1 MSRVFLII
9 LGLLPIALFA
19 GCAAEHRRI
28 DGVNPR
34 EELFLL
40 YPRMEK
46 MIQLEGTSTDFSCDF
61 GLDFDGPA
69 GSLSLSVESGG
80 TTYKGTRLA
89 GSNMRLVVCGV
100 PSDGG
105 RITIVL
111 KNHHTSSRMAAL
123 RIAAHKSDMCTPL
136 SPVIDEYWARKTTA
150 PHTGRPLADGPAEAL
165 R

>member
-1 MSRVFLII
+1 
-9 LGLLPIALFA
+9 
-19 GCAAEHRRI
+19 
-28 DGVNPR
+28 VNPR
-34 EELFLL
+34 EDLFLL
-40 YPRMEK
+40 FPRMEK
-46 MIQLEGTSTDFSCDF
+46 RILIEGASTDFSCDF
-61 GLDFDGPA
+61 GLDYDGPS
-69 GSLSLSVESGG
+69 GSLSLLVEGGG

-105 RITIVL
+105 RITVIL

-136 SPVIDEYWARKTTA
+136 SPVIDEYWARRATA
-150 PHTGRPLADGPAEAL
+150 SGTAGLDPGGPAEAL